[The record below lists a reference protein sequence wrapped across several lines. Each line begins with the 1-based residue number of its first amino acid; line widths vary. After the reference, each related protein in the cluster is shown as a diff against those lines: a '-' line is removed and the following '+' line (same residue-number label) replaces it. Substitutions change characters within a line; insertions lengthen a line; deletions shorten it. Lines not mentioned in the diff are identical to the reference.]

1 MEQGYW
7 YLNGVLFSGTEP
19 VMYSPTPSLST
30 PTPQIS
36 PTPVA
41 TPSSVPTYQ
50 ATPTPSGFETPV
62 IGMEKQFPTE
72 ILRADRYFGVFTA
85 TAYPVR
91 CHKFDPFRAF
101 RK

>member
-1 MEQGYW
+1 
-7 YLNGVLFSGTEP
+7 LNGVLFSGTEP

-62 IGMEKQFPTE
+62 NWDGKAVPNGDFES
-72 ILRADRYFGVFTA
+72 GSVFWSFYCDSLSGANA
-85 TAYPVR
+85 TN
-91 CHKFDPFRAF
+91 
-101 RK
+101 

>member
-1 MEQGYW
+1 
-7 YLNGVLFSGTEP
+7 
-19 VMYSPTPSLST
+19 MYSPTPSLST

-62 IGMEKQFPTE
+62 NWDGKAVPNGDFESGSV
-72 ILRADRYFGVFTA
+72 FGVLL
-85 TAYPVR
+85 R
-91 CHKFDPFRAF
+91 QLIRCECHKFDPFRAF
-101 RK
+101 RNKMSKLLLRMQARITGQFN